1 MQDIKIMQL
10 ALRLA
15 RKGEGKVS
23 PNPLVGAVIV
33 KNEKIVSSGY
43 HKRFG
48 GSHAEINALNEAGEK
63 ARGGTLYVN
72 LEPHSFT
79 GKTPPCTE
87 AIIKAR
93 IKKVFCSIL
102 DPNPK
107 VNGEGVKKLKSSGIQ
122 VEVGLLNQEAKRL
135 NEVYLKYVT
144 TRIPFVIL
152 KVAQTLDGKIATVKG
167 DSKWITS
174 ETSREFVHKLRS
186 RVDAVL
192 VGSKTV
198 IKDNPLLTI
207 HKIKG
212 ESPRRIILTTSGQLP
227 PDSRVIKNNK
237 DNKTIIVTSKITSRL
252 KSYPAEIWE
261 VKKDGDSKIDLQK
274 FLKKAGQEGITSI
287 LIEGGK
293 DIFTSFIRNK
303 LVDKVYYFLAP
314 KILGKGLETF
324 GDLGVSR
331 IKNLLNLKEVELRR
345 FSDDVLLIG
354 YPEWRN

>member
-1 MQDIKIMQL
+1 MMQL

-33 KNEKIVSSGY
+33 KDGKIVGSGY

-48 GSHAEINALNEAGEK
+48 EPHAEINALNEAGEK
-63 ARGGTLYVN
+63 AGGGTLYVN
-72 LEPHSFT
+72 LEPHSFM

-87 AIIKAR
+87 AIIKAG
-93 IKKVFCSIL
+93 IKKVLCSII
-102 DPNPK
+102 DPNPQ

-122 VEVGLLNQEAKRL
+122 VEVGLLSQEAERL
-135 NEVYLKYVT
+135 NEVYLKYIT

-152 KVAQTLDGKIATVKG
+152 KVAQTLDGKIATLNG

-198 IKDNPLLTI
+198 IRDNPELTI

-212 ESPRRIILTTSGQLP
+212 ENPKRIILTTSGQLP
-227 PDSRVIKNNK
+227 PDSRILKNNK
-237 DNKTIIVTSKITSRL
+237 DNKTIVVTSKFTSRL

-261 VKKDGDSKIDLQK
+261 VKRDRDGEIELKE
-274 FLKKAGQEGITSI
+274 FLRKASQEGIVSI
-287 LIEGGK
+287 LVEGGK
-293 DIFTSFIRNK
+293 EIFTSFIRNK

-324 GDLGVSR
+324 GDLGVNR
-331 IKNLLNLKEVELRR
+331 IKDSLNLKDVEIKR
-345 FSDDVLLIG
+345 FSDDLLLIG

>member
-1 MQDIKIMQL
+1 MQDIKMMQL

-33 KNEKIVSSGY
+33 KDGKIVGSGY

-48 GSHAEINALNEAGEK
+48 GPHAEINALKEAGEK
-63 ARGGTLYVN
+63 AKGGTLYVN
-72 LEPHSFT
+72 LEPHSFL
-79 GKTPPCTE
+79 GKTPPCTK
-87 AIIKAR
+87 AIIEAG
-93 IKKVFCSIL
+93 IKKVLCSII
-102 DPNPK
+102 DPNPQ

-122 VEVGLLNQEAKRL
+122 VEIGLLSQEAKRL
-135 NEVYLKYVT
+135 NEVYLKYIT
-144 TRIPFVIL
+144 TRIPFVIM
-152 KVAQTLDGKIATVKG
+152 KVAQTLDGKTATLKG

-174 ETSREFVHKLRS
+174 GTSREFVYKLRS
-186 RVDAVL
+186 KVDSVL
-192 VGSKTV
+192 VGSKTI
-198 IKDNPLLTI
+198 IKDNPKLTI

-212 ESPRRIILTTSGQLP
+212 KNPKRIILTTSGQIP
-227 PDSRVIKNNK
+227 PDSRVLKNNK

-261 VKKDGDSKIDLQK
+261 VKKTSDRKIDLQK
-274 FLKKAGQEGITSI
+274 FLKKAGQEKIASI

-293 DIFTSFIRNK
+293 EIFTSFIRNK

-324 GDLGVSR
+324 GDLGINR
-331 IKNLLNLKEVELRR
+331 IKDSLNLKEVELKR
-345 FSDDVLLIG
+345 FSDDLLLIG
-354 YPEWRN
+354 YPEY

>member
-1 MQDIKIMQL
+1 MMQL

-33 KNEKIVSSGY
+33 KDGKIVGSGY

-48 GSHAEINALNEAGEK
+48 GPHAEINALKEAGKK
-63 ARGGTLYVN
+63 AKGGTLYVN
-72 LEPHSFT
+72 LEPHSFI

-87 AIIKAR
+87 AIIEAG
-93 IKKVFCSIL
+93 IKEVLCSII
-102 DPNPK
+102 DPNPQ

-122 VEVGLLNQEAKRL
+122 VEVGLLSQEAKRL
-135 NEVYLKYVT
+135 NEVYLKYIT

-152 KVAQTLDGKIATVKG
+152 KVAQTLDGKIATLKG

-174 ETSREFVHKLRS
+174 ETSREFVYKLRS
-186 RVDAVL
+186 KVDAVL
-192 VGSKTV
+192 VGFKTI
-198 IKDNPLLTI
+198 IKDNPELTI

-212 ESPRRIILTTSGQLP
+212 KNPKRIILTASGQIPL
-227 PDSRVIKNNK
+227 DSRVLKNNK

-252 KSYPAEIWE
+252 KSYQAEIWE
-261 VKKDGDSKIDLQK
+261 IPENRDRKIDLQE
-274 FLKKAGQEGITSI
+274 FLKKAGQEKIASI

-293 DIFTSFIRNK
+293 EIFTSFLKNG
-303 LVDKVYYFLAP
+303 LVDEVYYFLSP

-324 GDLGVSR
+324 GDLGINS
-331 IKNLLNLKEVELRR
+331 IKASLNLKEVKLKR
-345 FSDDVLLIG
+345 FSDDLLLMG
-354 YPEWRN
+354 YPERRS

>member
-1 MQDIKIMQL
+1 MMQL

-33 KNEKIVSSGY
+33 KDGKIVGSGY

-48 GSHAEINALNEAGEK
+48 GPHAEINALKEAGGK
-63 ARGGTLYVN
+63 AKGGTLYVN
-72 LEPHSFT
+72 LEPHSFL

-87 AIIKAR
+87 AIIEAG
-93 IKKVFCSIL
+93 IKKVLCSII
-102 DPNPK
+102 DPNPQ
-107 VNGEGVKKLKSSGIQ
+107 VNGKGVKKLKSSGIQ

-135 NEVYLKYVT
+135 NEVYLKYIT

-152 KVAQTLDGKIATVKG
+152 KVAQTLDGKIATLNG
-167 DSKWITS
+167 NSKWITS

-186 RVDAVL
+186 SVDAVL

-198 IKDNPLLTI
+198 IRDNPELTI

-212 ESPRRIILTTSGQLP
+212 ENPKRIILTTSGQLP
-227 PDSRVIKNNK
+227 PDSRILKNNK
-237 DNKTIIVTSKITSRL
+237 DNKTIVVTSKVTSRL

-261 VKKDGDSKIDLQK
+261 VKRDRDGGIELKE
-274 FLKKAGQEGITSI
+274 FLRKASQEGIVSI
-287 LIEGGK
+287 LVEGGK
-293 DIFTSFIRNK
+293 EIFTSFIRNK

-324 GDLGVSR
+324 GDLGINR
-331 IKNLLNLKEVELRR
+331 IKDSLDLKDVELKR
-345 FSDDVLLIG
+345 FSDDLLLIG

>member
-1 MQDIKIMQL
+1 MMQL

-33 KNEKIVSSGY
+33 KNGKIVGSGY
-43 HKRFG
+43 YKRFG
-48 GSHAEINALNEAGEK
+48 GPHAEINALNEAGEK
-63 ARGGTLYVN
+63 AGGGTLYVN
-72 LEPHSFT
+72 LEPHSFM

-87 AIIKAR
+87 AIIKAG
-93 IKKVFCSIL
+93 IKRVLCSII
-102 DPNPK
+102 DPNPQ

-122 VEVGLLNQEAKRL
+122 VEVGLLSQEAERL
-135 NEVYLKYVT
+135 NEVYLKYIA

-152 KVAQTLDGKIATVKG
+152 KVAQTLDGKIATLNG

-198 IKDNPLLTI
+198 IRDNPELTI

-212 ESPRRIILTTSGQLP
+212 ENPKRIILTTSGQLP
-227 PDSRVIKNNK
+227 PDSRILKNNK
-237 DNKTIIVTSKITSRL
+237 DNKTIVVTSEITSRL

-261 VKKDGDSKIDLQK
+261 VKKTSDRKIDIQE
-274 FLKKAGQEGITSI
+274 FLKKAGQEEIASI
-287 LIEGGK
+287 LVEGGK
-293 DIFTSFIRNK
+293 EIFTSFIRNK

-314 KILGKGLETF
+314 KFLGKGLETF
-324 GDLGVSR
+324 GDLRVNR
-331 IKNLLNLKEVELRR
+331 IKDSLNLKDVELKR
-345 FSDDVLLIG
+345 FSDDLLLIG
-354 YPEWRN
+354 YPEWRD

>member
-1 MQDIKIMQL
+1 MQDTKMMQL

-33 KNEKIVSSGY
+33 KNGKIVGSGY
-43 HKRFG
+43 YKRFG
-48 GSHAEINALNEAGEK
+48 GPHAEINALSEAGEK
-63 ARGGTLYVN
+63 AGGGTLYVN
-72 LEPHSFT
+72 LEPHSFM

-87 AIIKAR
+87 AIIKAG
-93 IKKVFCSIL
+93 IKKVLCSII
-102 DPNPK
+102 DPNPQ
-107 VNGEGVKKLKSSGIQ
+107 VNGEGIKKLKSSGIQ
-122 VEVGLLNQEAKRL
+122 VEVGLLNQEAESL
-135 NEVYLKYVT
+135 NEVYLKYIT

-152 KVAQTLDGKIATVKG
+152 KVAQTLDGKIATLNG

-174 ETSREFVHKLRS
+174 ETSREFVYKLRS

-198 IKDNPLLTI
+198 IRDNPELTI

-212 ESPRRIILTTSGQLP
+212 ENPKRIILTNSGQLP
-227 PDSRVIKNNK
+227 PDSRILKNNK
-237 DNKTIIVTSKITSRL
+237 DNKTIVVTSEITSRL

-261 VKKDGDSKIDLQK
+261 VKKTSDRKINIQE
-274 FLKKAGQEGITSI
+274 FLKKAGQEEIASI
-287 LIEGGK
+287 LVEGGK
-293 DIFTSFIRNK
+293 EIFTSFIRNK

-324 GDLGVSR
+324 GDLRVNR
-331 IKNLLNLKEVELRR
+331 IKDSLNLKDVEIKR
-345 FSDDVLLIG
+345 FSDDLLLIG